1 VKKIVMTGAATSV
14 IGDTP
19 LLEGIHRE
27 SNEWANEKEVHR
39 PNERAKLLAER
50 ICWDEVLKN

>member
-1 VKKIVMTGAATSV
+1 MTGAATSV

-19 LLEGIHRE
+19 LLEGIYRE